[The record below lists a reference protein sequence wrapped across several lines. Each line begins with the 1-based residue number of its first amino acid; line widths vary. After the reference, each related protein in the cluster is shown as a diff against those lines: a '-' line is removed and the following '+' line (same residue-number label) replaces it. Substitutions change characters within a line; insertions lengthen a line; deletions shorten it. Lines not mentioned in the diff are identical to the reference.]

1 MDKNAKIYVAGHH
14 GLVGSAIWKNLQEKG
29 YTNLV
34 GRTHK
39 ELDLLDGAAVKQF
52 FDEEMPEYVFLAAA
66 FVGGIM
72 ANSIYRADFIY
83 KNLQIQQN
91 VIGESFRHQVKK
103 LLFLG
108 STCIYPR
115 DAEQPMKEDVLLT
128 SPLEYTNEPYAIAK
142 IAGLKMC
149 ESFNLQYGT
158 NYIAVMPTN
167 LYGPNDNF
175 DLERSHVLPA
185 MIRKVHLA
193 HCLKKGDW
201 EAVRKDMNLRPVEGI
216 SGANSNEEILRIL
229 RKYGIT
235 ETEVTLWG
243 TGTPLRE
250 FLWSE
255 EMADA
260 SVFVMEHVDF
270 KDTYKAGAKD
280 IRNCHINIGTG
291 KEITI
296 RELAGLIVNTVG
308 YQGKLTFDSSKPDG
322 TILGQKITPLHRV
335 GVYVP
340 GGKAV
345 YPSSVL
351 MNVMPAKVA
360 GVDEII
366 MVTPPGKNGKVSPNT
381 LVAAK
386 EAGVNKIYKVGGAQA
401 IAALA
406 YGTESIPKVDKIVG
420 PGNIYVALAKK
431 AVYGHVSIDSIAGPS
446 EILVVADETANP
458 RYVAADL
465 LSQAEHDELASAI
478 LVTTSEK
485 LAHEV
490 SDQVDGFLKELSRAE
505 IISKS
510 LDNYGYI
517 LLADTMEDVIDVANE
532 IASEH
537 LEIQTKN
544 PFEVMTKIR
553 NAGAIFIGEYASEPL
568 GDYFAGPNH
577 ILPTNGTAKFFSP
590 LSVDDFIKKSSI
602 ISYSREALQKVHKD
616 IESFAKAEQLTA
628 HANSIHV
635 RFEEED

>member
-1 MDKNAKIYVAGHH
+1 MRIQKLNSDTK
-14 GLVGSAIWKNLQEKG
+14 KNLLE
-29 YTNLV
+29 
-34 GRTHK
+34 
-39 ELDLLDGAAVKQF
+39 DLLKRSPNNYGQYEASVKEILDKVKEEKDAAVFAYTAKFDGAELTADTIEVTEAEI
-52 FDEEMPEYVFLAAA
+52 EEAYA
-66 FVGGIM
+66 
-72 ANSIYRADFIY
+72 
-83 KNLQIQQN
+83 
-91 VIGESFRHQVKK
+91 QVDDT
-103 LLFLG
+103 LL
-108 STCIYPR
+108 I
-115 DAEQPMKEDVLLT
+115 V
-128 SPLEYTNEPYAIAK
+128 
-142 IAGLKMC
+142 
-149 ESFNLQYGT
+149 
-158 NYIAVMPTN
+158 
-167 LYGPNDNF
+167 
-175 DLERSHVLPA
+175 
-185 MIRKVHLA
+185 IRK
-193 HCLKKGDW
+193 
-201 EAVRKDMNLRPVEGI
+201 
-216 SGANSNEEILRIL
+216 
-229 RKYGIT
+229 
-235 ETEVTLWG
+235 
-243 TGTPLRE
+243 
-250 FLWSE
+250 
-255 EMADA
+255 
-260 SVFVMEHVDF
+260 
-270 KDTYKAGAKD
+270 AKD
-280 IRNCHINIGTG
+280 NIESYHA
-291 KEITI
+291 KQ
-296 RELAGLIVNTVG
+296 RQNSW
-308 YQGKLTFDSSKPDG
+308 FDSKPDG

-366 MVTPPGKNGKVSPNT
+366 MVTPPGKDGKVSPNT

-386 EAGVNKIYKVGGAQA
+386 EAGVDKIYKVGGAQA

>member
-1 MDKNAKIYVAGHH
+1 MRIEKFTESTK
-14 GLVGSAIWKNLQEKG
+14 KNLLEDLLKRSPNSYGKYEASVQQILNDVKEKG
-29 YTNLV
+29 DEALFGYTEKFDGVKLDASQILV
-34 GRTHK
+34 TDTEIEEAYTEVGE
-39 ELDLLDGAAVKQF
+39 ELL
-52 FDEEMPEYVFLAAA
+52 
-66 FVGGIM
+66 GI
-72 ANSIYRADFIY
+72 
-83 KNLQIQQN
+83 
-91 VIGESFRHQVKK
+91 
-103 LLFLG
+103 
-108 STCIYPR
+108 
-115 DAEQPMKEDVLLT
+115 
-128 SPLEYTNEPYAIAK
+128 
-142 IAGLKMC
+142 
-149 ESFNLQYGT
+149 
-158 NYIAVMPTN
+158 
-167 LYGPNDNF
+167 
-175 DLERSHVLPA
+175 
-185 MIRKVHLA
+185 IRKALVNI
-193 HCLKKGDW
+193 
-201 EAVRKDMNLRPVEGI
+201 R
-216 SGANSNEEILRIL
+216 
-229 RKYGIT
+229 
-235 ETEVTLWG
+235 
-243 TGTPLRE
+243 
-250 FLWSE
+250 
-255 EMADA
+255 
-260 SVFVMEHVDF
+260 
-270 KDTYKAGAKD
+270 TYHEKQMQ
-280 IRNCHINIGTG
+280 
-291 KEITI
+291 
-296 RELAGLIVNTVG
+296 
-308 YQGKLTFDSSKPDG
+308 YSWFDSKPDG
-322 TILGQKITPLHRV
+322 TILGQKVTALQRV

-340 GGKAV
+340 GGKAA

-351 MNVMPAKVA
+351 MNIMPAKVA
-360 GVDEII
+360 GVDEIV
-366 MVTPPGKNGKVSPNT
+366 MVTPPGKDGKVTPNT
-381 LVAAK
+381 LVAAH
-386 EAGVNKIYKVGGAQA
+386 EAGADVIYKVGGAQA